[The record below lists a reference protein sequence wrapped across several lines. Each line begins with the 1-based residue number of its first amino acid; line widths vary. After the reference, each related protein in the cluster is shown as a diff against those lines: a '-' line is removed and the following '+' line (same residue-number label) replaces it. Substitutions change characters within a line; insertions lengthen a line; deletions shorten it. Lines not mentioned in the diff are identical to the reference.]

1 MKTNSVNKMPL
12 YPIIIVLVIFLYA
25 GSCDKPPL
33 VERFYSIEITNSSV
47 DTICPYLALGEGLT
61 QYPDTTLPSDR
72 PALVK
77 IAPNKRFYYD
87 SRKTW
92 NQRIDELAA
101 DTLSIFI
108 IDAGVY
114 RDSSWSV
121 IRDQYLI
128 LKRFDLSVD
137 DLKSINWKVSYP

>member
-1 MKTNSVNKMPL
+1 MKADNVNKMLL
-12 YPIIIVLVIFLYA
+12 YPIVVVLVIFFYA

-33 VERFYSIEITNSSV
+33 VERFYSIEISNNSI

-61 QYPDTTLPSDR
+61 QYPDTTLPSER

-108 IDAGVY
+108 IDGGFY

-121 IRDQYLI
+121 IRDHYLI
-128 LKRFDLSVD
+128 LKRFDLSVS
-137 DLKSINWKVSYP
+137 DLKSIKWKVSYP